1 MLPGNACN
9 TDAERL
15 QWFRNFTGDVPFGR
29 VDASCVLDPDP
40 TGLVA
45 LDFSLQMKVVLQS
58 VLDFHDVN
66 PCAADPEIEAA
77 AGLPEAVVLPQEEL
91 LVLERRSGPIAEQ
104 LSSGARQD
112 ATRRRSPAVDRLLGK
127 DVADPAVV
135 HLDDLHSRAPRRFPT
150 RLGSRLSVPE
160 ANIGPRESRRAA
172 AGRLASRCRS
182 YVRATLTFAD
192 VRRILTTASGPAAP
206 PDGVGRASSV
216 VSSQVLSSS
225 PVAAATATKAHP
237 PVLRRLRGPGM
248 MASGGRTEI
257 QRPPSCGRQC
267 RTRGHRSERFD
278 GRPSPN
284 EAATPRDESTA
295 LRRWDRDSDPPGPLR
310 PYRMRR
316 RDPRGLSEPPDGRRT
331 GRKN

>member
-1 MLPGNACN
+1 MNGPVDNPNSGCLGCHGTAQYPLAPMLPGNACN

-77 AGLPEAVVLPQEEL
+77 AGLPEAVVLPQAEF

-135 HLDDLHSRAPRRFPT
+135 HLDDLHSRARDGFQRGSVLTFCPRGKYRAAREPPGGGWSFW
-150 RLGSRLSVPE
+150 RLG
-160 ANIGPRESRRAA
+160 
-172 AGRLASRCRS
+172 
-182 YVRATLTFAD
+182 
-192 VRRILTTASGPAAP
+192 
-206 PDGVGRASSV
+206 V
-216 VSSQVLSSS
+216 VVMSAQ
-225 PVAAATATKAHP
+225 P
-237 PVLRRLRGPGM
+237 
-248 MASGGRTEI
+248 
-257 QRPPSCGRQC
+257 
-267 RTRGHRSERFD
+267 
-278 GRPSPN
+278 
-284 EAATPRDESTA
+284 
-295 LRRWDRDSDPPGPLR
+295 
-310 PYRMRR
+310 
-316 RDPRGLSEPPDGRRT
+316 
-331 GRKN
+331 